1 MGFQS
6 PITMCQ
12 PPLSR
17 LSVFIRFPLQGL
29 LSGNYTFKL
38 VLSHLNGTLIDKA
51 VSKANGN
58 FSSPLVLYRVSY
70 MLAANPLVTDPAI
83 SHDEIEPVLLVWN
96 PATMTWGNSCM
107 QCGSQP
113 VISVNKT
120 LSMVTAL
127 ISEINNPLQVALFF
141 SYPRQYGVFS
151 MEQRSTCVQIRGP
164 QTTTRLTIVRKFGAY
179 GDVTVPW
186 VARAQSGF
194 SSLGEIERG
203 TLSFPQGQWQATV
216 EITLPSPTD
225 DYSRLSVS
233 LTSVSGGGLLDQ
245 TSGADTS
252 IITVLHNPAPNGVV
266 EFDLQDTDV
275 SADENSGRVCLN
287 LHRHCGDKNSTQ
299 IQYTVY
305 FVDSDGQTVVGSPL
319 TTSDF
324 SLPPTITI
332 QDGSDSGQLCV
343 DIIDDS
349 IPELNETLSIT
360 LQSANPALLGFYK
373 TAKVTIRKNDNPHGI
388 VELSKSSASV
398 LEGSDQVAQLEVV
411 RTKGLYGAVMLH
423 WSTGDL
429 TAVRGVDF
437 SPRTTTVTL
446 AEGQSKASLE
456 VTIITD
462 SISELQESFSVLL
475 DSIDGGAELGSQR
488 KATVTI
494 QPRNDNRPI
503 FDVLQDTVTIDE
515 ATITVPMASLYT
527 AKAADPDLGSNGRIS
542 YSIAS
547 SNCSWAAIDSQ
558 SGRVS
563 NTVPLMTWNASALCH
578 VEIQA
583 EDQGTPS
590 MSSSLSLLI
599 SIDFTNRC
607 HPGTWSTDGKLPCQP
622 CLLNEYQPKFGQRMC
637 SKCPTGTET
646 VNTGSTIPAQCRGE
660 TCNNII
666 LLIYYTKRGSA
677 FRFSLRAFRFSLRT
691 FHFSLLKWSPL
702 WR

>member
-1 MGFQS
+1 M
-6 PITMCQ
+6 
-12 PPLSR
+12 
-17 LSVFIRFPLQGL
+17 
-29 LSGNYTFKL
+29 
-38 VLSHLNGTLIDKA
+38 SH
-51 VSKANGN
+51 ANGSMVERVIAKEDGN
-58 FSSPLVLYRVSY
+58 ISSALVLYSVSY

-96 PATMTWGNSCM
+96 QATMTWENSCM
-107 QCGSQP
+107 QCGSRL

-120 LSMVTAL
+120 LSRVTAL

-186 VARAQSGF
+186 VAHAQSGF

-203 TLSFPQGQWQATV
+203 TLSFPQGQWQATI

-225 DYSRLSVS
+225 NYGRLSVS
-233 LTSVSGGGLLDQ
+233 ISSVSGGGLLDQ

-252 IITVLHNPAPNGVV
+252 VITVLRDSAPNGVV

-275 SADENSGRVCLN
+275 SADENSGSVCLN
-287 LHRHCGDKNSTQ
+287 LHRRCGDRNSIE
-299 IQYTVY
+299 IQYTVD
-305 FVDSDGQTVVGSPL
+305 FVDSDGQTVVGSPF

-324 SLPPTITI
+324 SLPTAITI
-332 QDGSDSGQLCV
+332 QDGSSSGQLCV
-343 DIIDDS
+343 DIIDDNT
-349 IPELNETLSIT
+349 PELNETLSIT

-373 TAKVTIRKNDNPHGI
+373 TAKVTIRKNDNPHGV
-388 VELSKSSASV
+388 VELSTSSASV
-398 LEGSDQVAQLEVV
+398 LEGRDQLAQLEVV
-411 RTKGLYGAVMLH
+411 RTGGLYGAVTLH
-423 WSTGDL
+423 WSTAGL

-446 AEGQSKASLE
+446 AEGQNKTSLE
-456 VTIITD
+456 VTIIGD
-462 SISELQESFSVLL
+462 FISELPETFSVQL

-494 QPRNDNRPI
+494 QPQNDNRPI
-503 FDVLQDTVTIDE
+503 FNVLQDTVTIDE
-515 ATITVPMASLYT
+515 ATVTVPMASLYI
-527 AKAADPDLGSNGRIS
+527 AKATDPDFGSNGMIS

-558 SGRVS
+558 SGQVS
-563 NTVPLMTWNASALCH
+563 NTVPLMTWNTSALCH

-583 EDQGTPS
+583 RDHGTPS

-599 SIDFTNRC
+599 SIDFTDRC
-607 HPGTWSTDGKLPCQP
+607 HPGTSSSDGKLPCLP
-622 CLLNEYQPKFGQRMC
+622 CPLNEYQPKFGQRMC
-637 SKCPTGTET
+637 SKCPMGTET
-646 VNTGSTIPAQCRGE
+646 VNTGSTAPEQCRGE
-660 TCNNII
+660 
-666 LLIYYTKRGSA
+666 
-677 FRFSLRAFRFSLRT
+677 F
-691 FHFSLLKWSPL
+691 WQ
-702 WR
+702 